1 MDKGTKAVGFGLSC
15 NLTMEKEKYQIEF
28 PVNSSKGVLF
38 NAFSTPSGLAEWFC
52 DDVNIKKDVH
62 IFVWE
67 GSEESA
73 RLVTKKR
80 DEFAKFRWIEDE
92 EEGLNTYFEFR
103 IKVDGLTGDTAL
115 VITDFAE
122 EDEVD
127 DSKEL
132 WEAQV
137 EKLKRVLG
145 A

>member
-1 MDKGTKAVGFGLSC
+1 
-15 NLTMEKEKYQIEF
+15 MEKQKYQIEF

-38 NAFSTPSGLAEWFC
+38 NAFSTPSGLAEWIC

-62 IFVWE
+62 TFVWE

-80 DEFAKFRWIEDE
+80 DEFAKFRWLEDE
-92 EEGLNTYFEFR
+92 ENGESTFFEFR

-122 EDEVD
+122 EDEID
-127 DSKEL
+127 EGKEL

-137 EKLKRVLG
+137 DKLKRVLG